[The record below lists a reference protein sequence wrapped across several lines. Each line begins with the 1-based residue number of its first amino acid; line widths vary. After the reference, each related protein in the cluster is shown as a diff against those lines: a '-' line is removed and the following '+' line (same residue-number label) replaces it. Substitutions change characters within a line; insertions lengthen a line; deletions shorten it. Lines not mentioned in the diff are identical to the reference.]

1 MGQSRRLA
9 DMVKA
14 GFMRNQDPWLVN
26 LLSPFRISCLRDLK
40 NNAKIFVDDDGA
52 FLLDETNSLNENEIF
67 VSILD
72 PNNPSVRKVITGT
85 CISVP

>member
-14 GFMRNQDPWLVN
+14 DFMRNQDPWLVN

-40 NNAKIFVDDDGA
+40 NNAKIFVDDGA

>member
-1 MGQSRRLA
+1 MQVFVTVYRRMGCSRRLA
-9 DMVKA
+9 YMVKA

-52 FLLDETNSLNENEIF
+52 FLLDEANSLNENEIF

-72 PNNPSVRKVITGT
+72 PK
-85 CISVP
+85 